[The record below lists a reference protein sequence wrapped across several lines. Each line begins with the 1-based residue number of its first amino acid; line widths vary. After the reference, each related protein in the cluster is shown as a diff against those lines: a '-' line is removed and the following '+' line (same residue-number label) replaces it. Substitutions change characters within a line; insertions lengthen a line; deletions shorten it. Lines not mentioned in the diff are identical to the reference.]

1 MIRIRTF
8 KESPANQLYR
18 NHIADVHKE
27 LGEFIFKEF
36 PDLISISEKEEYT
49 DYFIDI
55 PNRIYLPYMGNFES
69 PFYVVWF
76 QNSAIPHIYKKE
88 EVESS
93 FSRANDS
100 ILYEGNLIDC
110 ENYFS
115 SFMRHNKFLNKAD
128 PTMEFV
134 TGLKINGSGY

>member
-8 KESPANQLYR
+8 KESPANQRYR

-27 LGEFIFKEF
+27 LGEFIFKDF
-36 PDLISISEKEEYT
+36 PKLISINKNEEYT
-49 DYFIDI
+49 DYFVNI
-55 PNRIYLPYMGNFES
+55 PTRIYLPYMGNFEA

-76 QNSAIPHIYKKE
+76 YNAAIPHICEKKE
-88 EVESS
+88 VKDN
-93 FSRANDS
+93 FCRVNDS

-110 ENYFS
+110 QNYFS
-115 SFMRHNKFLNKAD
+115 SFMQHNKFLNKAD